1 MPGRAGLSTLLNAR
15 PRRLESS
22 LRPTWPCLHSLSLW
36 RWAQGLDQRN
46 QSPLPSKYPQGL
58 CQCPSVG
65 DQKGILFFF
74 SLSNFVTKKSFIGD
88 SSCSLPND
96 KLVSTSLLE
105 SRCGPCPIRSAHT
118 LVRSQACRALCRGSH
133 CSKMLWN
140 GLRIL

>member
-1 MPGRAGLSTLLNAR
+1 MEVQEILSGALRVHN
-15 PRRLESS
+15 LESAGEDCQGEQGFPLFSVQGPGTGPEEPISSSFKISPGAMSVS
-22 LRPTWPCLHSLSLW
+22 LCW
-36 RWAQGLDQRN
+36 RSERD
-46 QSPLPSKYPQGL
+46 PL
-58 CQCPSVG
+58 
-65 DQKGILFFF
+65 FF

-133 CSKMLWN
+133 CSKMLWS